1 MMRHLNRYLTAI
13 LLVVSS
19 TVGSLLAQTEDAW
32 PKEGVVIAD
41 KLTIRAKP
49 GTHFESLGSFSR
61 GDKVV
66 AIGKYENWLEVKLPD
81 SVLCWVTSEA
91 VDANGTVLMD
101 SCPLYSDTRRDSAFS
116 TTWKLVTT

>member
-1 MMRHLNRYLTAI
+1 MIRHLNSYLTAI
-13 LLVVSS
+13 ILVFAS
-19 TVGSLLAQTEDAW
+19 TVGSLLAQTEYSW
-32 PKEGVVIAD
+32 PKEGMVIAD

-81 SVLCWVTSEA
+81 SVLCWVTR
-91 VDANGTVLMD
+91 LW
-101 SCPLYSDTRRDSAFS
+101 RRSLCRKTSRAFCQPHRQR
-116 TTWKLVTT
+116 TLQD